1 MNTEKISLARLV
13 PNQDNPRK
21 ITDENFK
28 LLVRSIL
35 SFPSMLE
42 LRPIIIDQQMN
53 ILGGNMRTLALQ
65 HIANL
70 DNRET
75 RAHLDQ
81 AANLTDA
88 EREYLAT
95 HWQHWRE
102 NPTVPT
108 LLASQLTEQQQRE
121 FIIKDNSSFGHWD
134 TERLLQEWQDLP
146 LADWGLASWNSTP
159 ATEADENTTQD
170 TIEEE
175 ETDET
180 TTDEQEDTETETTP
194 QDEKAPRLPSSLN
207 EIFIIPPFSVLDTR
221 TGYWQQRKKLW
232 REHIGAING
241 ETREGISYSPEMCYP
256 KLYTHFRQIRDT
268 LPVKMNFTQYLDT
281 LPEEQME
288 QEREQVCAA
297 GVSLFDPVLS
307 EILCQWFTPHANSSI
322 CDPFAGDT
330 QKGMVFAILGHR
342 FTGIE
347 LRAEQVEANRRN
359 LEGRNLD
366 CSYICD
372 DGRNI
377 RKHIE
382 ADTQD
387 LLFSCPPYFD
397 LEQYSNLP
405 EDASNQRTYN
415 AFMQILTE
423 GFRGGGN
430 ACTTTALQSSSSET
444 CATTLHKVTT
454 ILQETLYAYSN
465 HSALPSLTASFS
477 LSKSGAAAFAH
488 ATISSGARQ
497 PRHIRTCSFSLR
509 ATPKTSKT
517 TSVQSTSRSRTLKT
531 SNGSLPDGNQRT
543 SDRRI

>member
-1 MNTEKISLARLV
+1 MNTEKTPLARLV

-21 ITDENFK
+21 ITDGNFK

-65 HIANL
+65 HIAQL
-70 DNRET
+70 DDRET

-88 EREYLAT
+88 ERDRLAT

-108 LLASQLTEQQQRE
+108 LLASQLTEAQKRE
-121 FIIKDNSSFGHWD
+121 FIIKDNSAFGHWD

-146 LADWGLASWNSTP
+146 LADWGLASWNTTP
-159 ATEADENTTQD
+159 ATETENTTED
-170 TIEEE
+170 TTEGTQE
-175 ETDET
+175 DET
-180 TTDEQEDTETETTP
+180 TTDEQEDTETETTQ
-194 QDEKAPRLPSSLN
+194 QDETTERLPASLN

-241 ETREGISYSPEMCYP
+241 ETREGITFSPEMCYP
-256 KLYTHFRQIRDT
+256 QLYTHFGQIRDT

-281 LPEEQME
+281 LPEEQLE
-288 QEREQVCAA
+288 QERQKNLAA

-307 EILCQWFTPHANSSI
+307 EILCQWFTPHAHSSI

-330 QKGMVFAILGHR
+330 QKGMVFSMLGHR

-359 LEGRNLD
+359 LEGRDLE
-366 CSYICD
+366 CTYICD

-377 RKHIE
+377 RKYIE

-397 LEQYSNLP
+397 LEQYSDLP

-415 AFMQILTE
+415 AFMQILAE
-423 GFRGGGN
+423 GFRGGWECLHNNRFAILVVGDVRN
-430 ACTTTALQSSSSET
+430 HLTQGYYDFAGDLIRIFKSFGATLINRFVLVEQIGSS
-444 CATTLHKVTT
+444 C
-454 ILQETLYAYSN
+454 
-465 HSALPSLTASFS
+465 
-477 LSKSGAAAFAH
+477 
-488 ATISSGARQ
+488 
-497 PRHIRTCSFSLR
+497 LR
-509 ATPKTSKT
+509 ARNNFQRRKATKTHQDVLVFFKGNPENIGNHFRPIDLSEQTLENLERQLARWRPK
-517 TSVQSTSRSRTLKT
+517 
-531 SNGSLPDGNQRT
+531 DE
-543 SDRRI
+543 

>member
-1 MNTEKISLARLV
+1 MNTEKTPLARLV

-21 ITDENFK
+21 ITDGNFE

-65 HIANL
+65 HIAQL
-70 DNRET
+70 SDRET
-75 RAHLDQ
+75 RDHLDQ

-88 EREYLAT
+88 ERDRLAT

-108 LLASQLTEQQQRE
+108 LLASQLTEAQKRE
-121 FIIKDNSSFGHWD
+121 FIIKDNSAFGHWD

-146 LADWGLASWNSTP
+146 LADWGLASWNTTP
-159 ATEADENTTQD
+159 APQAENTAQD
-170 TIEEE
+170 TTEGTQE
-175 ETDET
+175 DET
-180 TTDEQEDTETETTP
+180 TTDEQEDTETETTQ
-194 QDEKAPRLPSSLN
+194 QDENAPRLPASLN

-241 ETREGISYSPEMCYP
+241 ETREGITFSPEMCYP
-256 KLYTHFRQIRDT
+256 QLYTHFGQIRDT

-281 LPEEQME
+281 LPEEQLE
-288 QEREQVCAA
+288 QERQKNLAA

-307 EILCQWFTPHANSSI
+307 EILCQWFTPHAHSSI

-330 QKGMVFAILGHR
+330 QKGMVFAMLGHR

-366 CSYICD
+366 CTYICD

-397 LEQYSNLP
+397 LEQYSDLP

-415 AFMQILTE
+415 AFMQILAE
-423 GFRGGGN
+423 GFRGGWECLHNNRFAILVVGDVRN
-430 ACTTTALQSSSSET
+430 HLTQGYYDFAGDLIRIFKSFGATLINRFVLVEQIGSS
-444 CATTLHKVTT
+444 C
-454 ILQETLYAYSN
+454 
-465 HSALPSLTASFS
+465 
-477 LSKSGAAAFAH
+477 
-488 ATISSGARQ
+488 
-497 PRHIRTCSFSLR
+497 LR
-509 ATPKTSKT
+509 ARNNFQRRKATKTHQDVLVFFKGNPENIGNHFRPIDLSEQTLENLERQLARWRPKDK
-517 TSVQSTSRSRTLKT
+517 
-531 SNGSLPDGNQRT
+531 
-543 SDRRI
+543 

>member
-1 MNTEKISLARLV
+1 MKTEKTPLARLV

-21 ITDENFK
+21 ITDGNFE

-53 ILGGNMRTLALQ
+53 ILGGNMRNLALQ
-65 HIANL
+65 HIAQL

-75 RAHLDQ
+75 RAHLEQ

-88 EREYLAT
+88 ERDRLAT

-108 LLASQLTEQQQRE
+108 LLASQLTEAQKRE
-121 FIIKDNSSFGHWD
+121 FIIKDNSAFGHWD

-146 LADWGLASWNSTP
+146 LADWGLASWNTTP
-159 ATEADENTTQD
+159 APQAENTAQD
-170 TIEEE
+170 TTEGTQE
-175 ETDET
+175 DET
-180 TTDEQEDTETETTP
+180 TTDEQEDTETETTQ
-194 QDEKAPRLPSSLN
+194 QDENTPRLPTSLN

-241 ETREGISYSPEMCYP
+241 ETREGITFSPEMWYP
-256 KLYTHFRQIRDT
+256 KLYTHFGEIRDT

-281 LPEEQME
+281 LPEEQLE
-288 QEREQVCAA
+288 QERQKSFAA

-307 EILCQWFTPHANSSI
+307 EILCQWFTPHAHSSI

-330 QKGMVFAILGHR
+330 QKGMVFAMLGHR

-359 LEGRNLD
+359 LEGRDLD
-366 CSYICD
+366 CTYICD

-397 LEQYSNLP
+397 LEQYSDLP

-415 AFMQILTE
+415 AFMQILAE
-423 GFRGGGN
+423 GFRGGWECLHNNRFAILVVGDVRN
-430 ACTTTALQSSSSET
+430 HLTQGYYDFAGDLIRIFKSFGATLINRFVLVEQIGSS
-444 CATTLHKVTT
+444 C
-454 ILQETLYAYSN
+454 
-465 HSALPSLTASFS
+465 
-477 LSKSGAAAFAH
+477 
-488 ATISSGARQ
+488 
-497 PRHIRTCSFSLR
+497 LR
-509 ATPKTSKT
+509 ARNNFQRRKATKTHQDVLVFFKGNPENIGNHFRPIDLSEQTLENLERQLARWRPK
-517 TSVQSTSRSRTLKT
+517 
-531 SNGSLPDGNQRT
+531 DE
-543 SDRRI
+543 

>member
-1 MNTEKISLARLV
+1 MNTEKTPLARLV

-21 ITDENFK
+21 ITDGNFE

-65 HIANL
+65 HIAQL
-70 DNRET
+70 DNHET
-75 RAHLDQ
+75 RAQLDQ
-81 AANLTDA
+81 AANLADA
-88 EREYLAT
+88 ERDRLVT

-108 LLASQLTEQQQRE
+108 LLASQLTEAQKRE
-121 FIIKDNSSFGHWD
+121 FIIKDNSAFGHWD

-146 LADWGLASWNSTP
+146 LADWGLASWNTTP
-159 ATEADENTTQD
+159 ATETENTAQD
-170 TIEEE
+170 TTEGTQE
-175 ETDET
+175 DET
-180 TTDEQEDTETETTP
+180 TTDEQEDTETETTQ
-194 QDEKAPRLPSSLN
+194 QDENTERLPASLN

-241 ETREGISYSPEMCYP
+241 ETREGITFSPEMCYP
-256 KLYTHFRQIRDT
+256 QLYTHFGQIRDT

-281 LPEEQME
+281 LPEEQLE
-288 QEREQVCAA
+288 QERQKNLAA

-307 EILCQWFTPHANSSI
+307 EILCQWFTPHAHSSI

-330 QKGMVFAILGHR
+330 QKGMVFAMLGHR

-359 LEGRNLD
+359 LEGHDLD
-366 CSYICD
+366 CTYICD

-397 LEQYSNLP
+397 LEQYSDLP

-415 AFMQILTE
+415 AFMQILAE
-423 GFRGGGN
+423 GFRGGWECLHNNRFAILVVGDVRN
-430 ACTTTALQSSSSET
+430 HLTQGYYDFAGDLIRIFKSFGATLINRFVLVEQIGSS
-444 CATTLHKVTT
+444 C
-454 ILQETLYAYSN
+454 
-465 HSALPSLTASFS
+465 
-477 LSKSGAAAFAH
+477 
-488 ATISSGARQ
+488 
-497 PRHIRTCSFSLR
+497 LR
-509 ATPKTSKT
+509 ARNNFQRRKATKTHQDVLVFFKGNPENIGNHFRPIDLSEQTLENLERQLARWRPK
-517 TSVQSTSRSRTLKT
+517 
-531 SNGSLPDGNQRT
+531 DE
-543 SDRRI
+543 

>member
-1 MNTEKISLARLV
+1 MNTEKTPLARLV

-21 ITDENFK
+21 ITDGNFE
-28 LLVRSIL
+28 LLVSSIL

-65 HIANL
+65 HIAQL
-70 DNRET
+70 DNHET

-88 EREYLAT
+88 ERDRLAT

-108 LLASQLTEQQQRE
+108 LLASQLTEAQKRE
-121 FIIKDNSSFGHWD
+121 FIIKDNSAFGHWD

-146 LADWGLASWNSTP
+146 LADWGLASWNTTP
-159 ATEADENTTQD
+159 ATETGDTAQD
-170 TIEEE
+170 TTEGTQE
-175 ETDET
+175 DET
-180 TTDEQEDTETETTP
+180 ITDEQEDTETETTQ
-194 QDEKAPRLPSSLN
+194 QDENVPHLPASLN
-207 EIFIIPPFSVLDTR
+207 DIFIIPPFSVLDTR

-232 REHIGAING
+232 REHIEAING
-241 ETREGISYSPEMCYP
+241 ETREGISFSPEMRYP
-256 KLYTHFRQIRDT
+256 QLYTHFGQIRDT

-281 LPEEQME
+281 LPEEQLE
-288 QEREQVCAA
+288 QERQKNYAA

-307 EILCQWFTPHANSSI
+307 EILCQWFTPHAHSSI

-330 QKGMVFAILGHR
+330 QKGMVFSMLGHR

-359 LEGRNLD
+359 LEGRDLD
-366 CSYICD
+366 CTYICD

-397 LEQYSNLP
+397 LEQYSDLP

-415 AFMQILTE
+415 AFVQILAE
-423 GFRGGGN
+423 GFRGGWECLHNNRFAILVVGDVRN
-430 ACTTTALQSSSSET
+430 HLTQGYYDFAGDLIRIFKSFG
-444 CATTLHKVTT
+444 ATLINRFVLVEQ
-454 ILQETLYAYSN
+454 I
-465 HSALPSLTASFS
+465 
-477 LSKSGAAAFAH
+477 G
-488 ATISSGARQ
+488 SSG
-497 PRHIRTCSFSLR
+497 LR
-509 ATPKTSKT
+509 ARNNFQRRKATKTHQDVLVFFKGNPENIGNHFRPIDLSEQTLENLERQLARWRPK
-517 TSVQSTSRSRTLKT
+517 
-531 SNGSLPDGNQRT
+531 D
-543 SDRRI
+543 D

>member
-1 MNTEKISLARLV
+1 MNTEKTPLARLV

-21 ITDENFK
+21 ITNGNFE

-65 HIANL
+65 HIAQL
-70 DNRET
+70 DNHET
-75 RAHLDQ
+75 RAYLAQ

-88 EREYLAT
+88 ERDRLAT

-108 LLASQLTEQQQRE
+108 LLASQLTEAQKRE
-121 FIIKDNSSFGHWD
+121 FIIKDNSAFGHWD

-146 LADWGLASWNSTP
+146 LADWGLASWNTTP
-159 ATEADENTTQD
+159 APQAENTAENTTEDVQ
-170 TIEEE
+170 E
-175 ETDET
+175 DET
-180 TTDEQEDTETETTP
+180 TTDGQEDTETETT
-194 QDEKAPRLPSSLN
+194 QLNENTELLSASLN
-207 EIFIIPPFSVLDTR
+207 EMFIIPPFSVLDTR

-241 ETREGISYSPEMCYP
+241 ETREGLTFSPEMNYA
-256 KLYTHFRQIRDT
+256 KLYAHFWQIRDT

-281 LPEEQME
+281 LPEEQLE
-288 QEREQVCAA
+288 QERQRCFAA
-297 GVSLFDPVLS
+297 GVSIFDPVLS
-307 EILCQWFTPHANSSI
+307 EILCQWFTPHAHSSI
-322 CDPFAGDT
+322 CDPFSGDT
-330 QKGMVFAILGHR
+330 QKGMVFAMLGHR

-359 LEGRNLD
+359 LEGRDLD
-366 CSYICD
+366 CTYICD

-377 RKHIE
+377 RKYIE

-397 LEQYSNLP
+397 LEQYSDLP

-415 AFMQILTE
+415 AFMQILAE
-423 GFRGGGN
+423 GFRGGWECLHNNRFAILVVGDVRN
-430 ACTTTALQSSSSET
+430 HLTQGYYDFAGDLIRLFKSFGATLINRFVLVEQIGSS
-444 CATTLHKVTT
+444 C
-454 ILQETLYAYSN
+454 
-465 HSALPSLTASFS
+465 
-477 LSKSGAAAFAH
+477 
-488 ATISSGARQ
+488 
-497 PRHIRTCSFSLR
+497 LR
-509 ATPKTSKT
+509 ARNNFQRRKATKTHQDVLVFFKGNPENIGNHFRPIDLSEQTLDNLERQLARWRPK
-517 TSVQSTSRSRTLKT
+517 
-531 SNGSLPDGNQRT
+531 DE
-543 SDRRI
+543 

>member
-1 MNTEKISLARLV
+1 MNTEKTPLARLV

-21 ITDENFK
+21 ITDGNFE

-65 HIANL
+65 HIAHL
-70 DNRET
+70 DNYET

-88 EREYLAT
+88 ERDRLAT

-102 NPTVPT
+102 NPICPT
-108 LLASQLTEQQQRE
+108 ILASQLTETQKRE

-146 LADWGLASWNSTP
+146 LADWGLASWNTTP
-159 ATEADENTTQD
+159 ATKEDENAPQD
-170 TIEEE
+170 TIEEK
-175 ETDET
+175 ETDES
-180 TTDEQEDTETETTP
+180 TTDEKSTETETTQ
-194 QDEKAPRLPSSLN
+194 QDENAPRLPASLN

-241 ETREGISYSPEMCYP
+241 ETREGITFSPEMCYP
-256 KLYTHFRQIRDT
+256 QLYTHFGQIRDT

-281 LPEEQME
+281 LPEEQLE
-288 QEREQVCAA
+288 QERQKNLAV

-307 EILCQWFTPHANSSI
+307 EILCQWFTPHAHSSI

-330 QKGMVFAILGHR
+330 QKGMVFAMLGHR

-359 LEGRNLD
+359 LEGRDLD
-366 CSYICD
+366 CTYICD

-397 LEQYSNLP
+397 LEQYSDLP

-415 AFMQILTE
+415 AFMQILSE
-423 GFRGGGN
+423 GFRGGWECLHNNRFAILVVGDVRN
-430 ACTTTALQSSSSET
+430 HLTQGYYDFAGDLIRIFKSFGATLINRFVLVEQIGSS
-444 CATTLHKVTT
+444 C
-454 ILQETLYAYSN
+454 
-465 HSALPSLTASFS
+465 
-477 LSKSGAAAFAH
+477 
-488 ATISSGARQ
+488 
-497 PRHIRTCSFSLR
+497 LR
-509 ATPKTSKT
+509 ARNNFQRRKATKTHQDVLVFFKGNPENIGNHFRPIDLSEQNLENLERQLARWRPK
-517 TSVQSTSRSRTLKT
+517 
-531 SNGSLPDGNQRT
+531 D
-543 SDRRI
+543 D

>member
-1 MNTEKISLARLV
+1 MNTEKTPLARLV

-21 ITDENFK
+21 ITDGNFE

-65 HIANL
+65 HIAQL
-70 DNRET
+70 DNNET

-88 EREYLAT
+88 ERDRLAT

-108 LLASQLTEQQQRE
+108 LLASQLTEAQKRE
-121 FIIKDNSSFGHWD
+121 FIIKDNSAFGHWD

-146 LADWGLASWNSTP
+146 LADWGLASWNTTP
-159 ATEADENTTQD
+159 TPQAENTAEDTTEGTQG
-170 TIEEE
+170 
-175 ETDET
+175 DET
-180 TTDEQEDTETETTP
+180 TTDEQVDTETEKTQ
-194 QDEKAPRLPSSLN
+194 QDENTPCLPASLN
-207 EIFIIPPFSVLDTR
+207 DIFIIPPFSVLDTR

-241 ETREGISYSPEMCYP
+241 ETREGITFSPEMCYP
-256 KLYTHFRQIRDT
+256 QLYTHFGQIRDT

-281 LPEEQME
+281 LPEEQLE
-288 QEREQVCAA
+288 QERQKNLAA

-307 EILCQWFTPHANSSI
+307 EILCQWFTPHAHSYI

-330 QKGMVFAILGHR
+330 QKGMVFAMLGHR

-359 LEGRNLD
+359 LEGRDLD
-366 CSYICD
+366 CTYICD

-397 LEQYSNLP
+397 LEQYSDLP

-415 AFMQILTE
+415 AFMQILAE
-423 GFRGGGN
+423 GFRGGWECLHNNRFAILVVGDVRN
-430 ACTTTALQSSSSET
+430 HLTQGYYDFAGDLIRIFKSFGATLINRFVLVEQIGSS
-444 CATTLHKVTT
+444 C
-454 ILQETLYAYSN
+454 
-465 HSALPSLTASFS
+465 
-477 LSKSGAAAFAH
+477 
-488 ATISSGARQ
+488 
-497 PRHIRTCSFSLR
+497 LR
-509 ATPKTSKT
+509 ARNNFQRRKATKTHQDVLVFFKGNPENIGNHFRPIDLSEQTLENLERQLARWRPK
-517 TSVQSTSRSRTLKT
+517 
-531 SNGSLPDGNQRT
+531 DE
-543 SDRRI
+543 

>member
-1 MNTEKISLARLV
+1 MKTEKTPLARLV

-21 ITDENFK
+21 ITDGNFE

-53 ILGGNMRTLALQ
+53 ILGGNMRNLALQ
-65 HIANL
+65 HIAQL

-88 EREYLAT
+88 ERDRLAT

-108 LLASQLTEQQQRE
+108 LLASQLTEAQKRE
-121 FIIKDNSSFGHWD
+121 FIIKDNSAFGHWD

-146 LADWGLASWNSTP
+146 LADWGLASWNTTP
-159 ATEADENTTQD
+159 APQAENTAENTTEGTQ
-170 TIEEE
+170 EN
-175 ETDET
+175 ET
-180 TTDEQEDTETETTP
+180 TTDEQEDTETETTQ
-194 QDEKAPRLPSSLN
+194 QDENAPRLPASLN

-241 ETREGISYSPEMCYP
+241 ETREGITFSPELCYP
-256 KLYTHFRQIRDT
+256 QLYTHFGQIRDT

-281 LPEEQME
+281 LPEEQLE
-288 QEREQVCAA
+288 QERQKNLAA

-307 EILCQWFTPHANSSI
+307 EILCQWFTPHAHSSI

-330 QKGMVFAILGHR
+330 QKGMVFAMLGHH

-359 LEGRNLD
+359 LEGRDLD
-366 CSYICD
+366 CTYICD

-397 LEQYSNLP
+397 LEQYSDLP

-415 AFMQILTE
+415 AFMQILAE
-423 GFRGGGN
+423 GFRGGWECLHNNRFAILVVGDVRN
-430 ACTTTALQSSSSET
+430 HLTQGYYDFAGDLIRIFKSFGATLINRFVLVEQIGSS
-444 CATTLHKVTT
+444 C
-454 ILQETLYAYSN
+454 
-465 HSALPSLTASFS
+465 
-477 LSKSGAAAFAH
+477 
-488 ATISSGARQ
+488 
-497 PRHIRTCSFSLR
+497 LR
-509 ATPKTSKT
+509 ARNNFQRRKATKTHQDVLVFFKGNPENIGNHFRPIDLSEQTLENLERQLARWRPK
-517 TSVQSTSRSRTLKT
+517 
-531 SNGSLPDGNQRT
+531 DE
-543 SDRRI
+543 

>member
-1 MNTEKISLARLV
+1 MNTEKTPLARLV

-21 ITDENFK
+21 ITDGNFE

-35 SFPSMLE
+35 SFPYMLE

-65 HIANL
+65 HIAQL
-70 DNRET
+70 DNNET

-88 EREYLAT
+88 ERDRLAT

-108 LLASQLTEQQQRE
+108 LLASQLTEAQKRE
-121 FIIKDNSSFGHWD
+121 FIIKDNSAFGHWD

-146 LADWGLASWNSTP
+146 LADWGLASWNTTP
-159 ATEADENTTQD
+159 APQAENTAED
-170 TIEEE
+170 TIEGTQE
-175 ETDET
+175 DET
-180 TTDEQEDTETETTP
+180 TTDGQENTETETTQ
-194 QDEKAPRLPSSLN
+194 QDENAPRLPASLN
-207 EIFIIPPFSVLDTR
+207 DIFIIPPFSVLDTR

-241 ETREGISYSPEMCYP
+241 ETREGITFSPEMCYP
-256 KLYTHFRQIRDT
+256 QLYTHFGQIRDT

-281 LPEEQME
+281 LPEEQLE
-288 QEREQVCAA
+288 QERQKNLAA

-307 EILCQWFTPHANSSI
+307 EILCQWFTPHAHSYI

-330 QKGMVFAILGHR
+330 QKGMVFAMLGHR

-359 LEGRNLD
+359 LEGRDLD
-366 CSYICD
+366 CTYICD

-397 LEQYSNLP
+397 LEQYSDLP

-415 AFMQILTE
+415 AFMQILAE
-423 GFRGGGN
+423 GLRGGWECLHNNRFAILVVGDVRN
-430 ACTTTALQSSSSET
+430 HLTQGYYDFAGDLIRIFKSFGATLLNRFVLVEQIGSS
-444 CATTLHKVTT
+444 C
-454 ILQETLYAYSN
+454 
-465 HSALPSLTASFS
+465 
-477 LSKSGAAAFAH
+477 
-488 ATISSGARQ
+488 
-497 PRHIRTCSFSLR
+497 LR
-509 ATPKTSKT
+509 ARNNFQRRKATKTHQDVLVFFKGNPENIGNHFRPIDLSEQTLENLERQLARWRPK
-517 TSVQSTSRSRTLKT
+517 
-531 SNGSLPDGNQRT
+531 DE
-543 SDRRI
+543 

>member
-1 MNTEKISLARLV
+1 MNTEKTPLARLV

-21 ITDENFK
+21 ITDGNFE

-65 HIANL
+65 HIAQL
-70 DNRET
+70 GDRET
-75 RAHLDQ
+75 RDQLDQ
-81 AANLTDA
+81 AANLTEA
-88 EREYLAT
+88 ERDRLAT

-108 LLASQLTEQQQRE
+108 LLASQLTEAQKRE
-121 FIIKDNSSFGHWD
+121 FIIKDNSAFGHWD

-146 LADWGLASWNSTP
+146 LADWGLASWNTTP
-159 ATEADENTTQD
+159 AAETENTTQD
-170 TIEEE
+170 TTEGTQE
-175 ETDET
+175 DET
-180 TTDEQEDTETETTP
+180 TTDEQEDTETETTQ
-194 QDEKAPRLPSSLN
+194 QDENAPRLPASLN

-241 ETREGISYSPEMCYP
+241 ETREGITFSPEMCHP
-256 KLYTHFRQIRDT
+256 QLYTHFRQIRDT

-281 LPEEQME
+281 LPEEQLE
-288 QEREQVCAA
+288 QERQKNLAA

-307 EILCQWFTPHANSSI
+307 EILCQWFTPHAHSSI

-330 QKGMVFAILGHR
+330 QKGMVFAMLGHR

-359 LEGRNLD
+359 LEGRDLD
-366 CSYICD
+366 CTYICD

-397 LEQYSNLP
+397 LEQYSDLP

-415 AFMQILTE
+415 AFMQILAE
-423 GFRGGGN
+423 GFRGGWECLHNNRFAILVVGDVRN
-430 ACTTTALQSSSSET
+430 HLTQGYYDFAGDLIRIFKSFGATLINRFVLVEQIGSS
-444 CATTLHKVTT
+444 C
-454 ILQETLYAYSN
+454 
-465 HSALPSLTASFS
+465 
-477 LSKSGAAAFAH
+477 
-488 ATISSGARQ
+488 
-497 PRHIRTCSFSLR
+497 LR
-509 ATPKTSKT
+509 ARNNFQRRKATKIHQDVLVFFKGNPENIGNHFRPIDLSEQTLENLERQLARWRPK
-517 TSVQSTSRSRTLKT
+517 
-531 SNGSLPDGNQRT
+531 DE
-543 SDRRI
+543 

>member
-1 MNTEKISLARLV
+1 MNTEKTPLARLV

-21 ITDENFK
+21 ITDGNFE

-65 HIANL
+65 HIAQL
-70 DNRET
+70 DNHET
-75 RAHLDQ
+75 RAQLDQ
-81 AANLTDA
+81 AANLADA
-88 EREYLAT
+88 ERDRLVT

-108 LLASQLTEQQQRE
+108 LLASQLTEAQKRE
-121 FIIKDNSSFGHWD
+121 FIIKDNSAFGHWD

-146 LADWGLASWNSTP
+146 LTDWGLASWNTTP
-159 ATEADENTTQD
+159 ATETENTAQD
-170 TIEEE
+170 TTEGTQE
-175 ETDET
+175 DET
-180 TTDEQEDTETETTP
+180 TTDEQEDTETETTQ
-194 QDEKAPRLPSSLN
+194 QDENTERLPASLN

-241 ETREGISYSPEMCYP
+241 ETREGITFSPEMCYP
-256 KLYTHFRQIRDT
+256 QLYTHFGQIRDT

-281 LPEEQME
+281 LPEEQLE
-288 QEREQVCAA
+288 QERQKNLAA

-307 EILCQWFTPHANSSI
+307 EILCQWFTPHAHSSI

-330 QKGMVFAILGHR
+330 QKGMVFAMLGHR

-359 LEGRNLD
+359 LEGHDLD
-366 CSYICD
+366 CTYICD

-397 LEQYSNLP
+397 LEQYSDLP

-415 AFMQILTE
+415 AFMQILAE
-423 GFRGGGN
+423 GFRGGWECLHNNRFAILVVGDVRN
-430 ACTTTALQSSSSET
+430 HLTQGYYDFAGDLIRIFKSFGATLINRFVLVEQIGSS
-444 CATTLHKVTT
+444 C
-454 ILQETLYAYSN
+454 
-465 HSALPSLTASFS
+465 
-477 LSKSGAAAFAH
+477 
-488 ATISSGARQ
+488 
-497 PRHIRTCSFSLR
+497 LR
-509 ATPKTSKT
+509 ARNNFQRRKATKTHQDVLVFFKGNPENIGNHFRPIDLSEQTLENLERQLARWRPK
-517 TSVQSTSRSRTLKT
+517 
-531 SNGSLPDGNQRT
+531 DE
-543 SDRRI
+543 

>member
-1 MNTEKISLARLV
+1 MNTEKTPLARLV
-13 PNQDNPRK
+13 PNEDNPRK
-21 ITDENFK
+21 ITDGNFE

-65 HIANL
+65 HIAHL
-70 DNRET
+70 DNHET

-88 EREYLAT
+88 ERDRLAT

-108 LLASQLTEQQQRE
+108 LLASQLTEAQKRE
-121 FIIKDNSSFGHWD
+121 FIIKDNSAFGHWD

-146 LADWGLASWNSTP
+146 LADWGLASWNTTP
-159 ATEADENTTQD
+159 APQAENTAQD
-170 TIEEE
+170 TTEGTQE
-175 ETDET
+175 DET
-180 TTDEQEDTETETTP
+180 TTDEQEETETETTQ
-194 QDEKAPRLPSSLN
+194 QDENTPRLPTSLN

-241 ETREGISYSPEMCYP
+241 ETREGITFSPEMCYP
-256 KLYTHFRQIRDT
+256 QLYTHFGQIRDT

-281 LPEEQME
+281 LPEEQLE
-288 QEREQVCAA
+288 QERQKNLAA

-307 EILCQWFTPHANSSI
+307 EILCQWFTPHAHSSI

-330 QKGMVFAILGHR
+330 QKGMVFAMLGHR

-359 LEGRNLD
+359 LEGRDLD
-366 CSYICD
+366 CTYICD

-397 LEQYSNLP
+397 LEQYSDLP

-415 AFMQILTE
+415 AFMQILAE
-423 GFRGGGN
+423 GFRGGLGMPAQQPFCN
-430 ACTTTALQSSSSET
+430 PRCGRRAQPPYTGLLRLCRRPHTHIQ
-444 CATTLHKVTT
+444 
-454 ILQETLYAYSN
+454 ILRRYPYKPL
-465 HSALPSLTASFS
+465 
-477 LSKSGAAAFAH
+477 
-488 ATISSGARQ
+488 R
-497 PRHIRTCSFSLR
+497 PR
-509 ATPKTSKT
+509 
-517 TSVQSTSRSRTLKT
+517 
-531 SNGSLPDGNQRT
+531 
-543 SDRRI
+543 

>member
-1 MNTEKISLARLV
+1 MNTEKTPLARLV

-21 ITDENFK
+21 ITDGNFE

-65 HIANL
+65 RIAQL
-70 DNRET
+70 SDRET
-75 RAHLDQ
+75 RDQLDQ

-88 EREYLAT
+88 ERDRLAT

-108 LLASQLTEQQQRE
+108 LLASQLTEAQKRE
-121 FIIKDNSSFGHWD
+121 FIIKDNSAFGHWD

-146 LADWGLASWNSTP
+146 LADWGLAPWNTTP
-159 ATEADENTTQD
+159 APQAENTAEDTTEGTQ
-170 TIEEE
+170 E
-175 ETDET
+175 DET
-180 TTDEQEDTETETTP
+180 TTDEQEDTETETTQ
-194 QDEKAPRLPSSLN
+194 QDENTPRLPASLN

-241 ETREGISYSPEMCYP
+241 ETREGITFSPEMCYP
-256 KLYTHFRQIRDT
+256 QLYTHFGQIRDT
-268 LPVKMNFTQYLDT
+268 LPVKMNFTQYLAT
-281 LPEEQME
+281 LPEEQLE
-288 QEREQVCAA
+288 QERQKNLAA

-307 EILCQWFTPHANSSI
+307 EILCQWFTPHAHSSI

-330 QKGMVFAILGHR
+330 QKGMVFAMLGHR

-359 LEGRNLD
+359 LEGRDLD
-366 CSYICD
+366 CTYICD

-397 LEQYSNLP
+397 LEQYSDLP

-415 AFMQILTE
+415 AFMQILAE
-423 GFRGGGN
+423 GFRGGWECLHNNRFAILVVGDVRN
-430 ACTTTALQSSSSET
+430 HLTQGYYDFAGDLIRIFKSFGATLINRFVLVEQIGSS
-444 CATTLHKVTT
+444 C
-454 ILQETLYAYSN
+454 
-465 HSALPSLTASFS
+465 
-477 LSKSGAAAFAH
+477 
-488 ATISSGARQ
+488 
-497 PRHIRTCSFSLR
+497 LR
-509 ATPKTSKT
+509 ARNNFQRRKATKTHQDVLVFFKGNPENIGNHFRPIDLSEQTLENLERQLARWRPK
-517 TSVQSTSRSRTLKT
+517 
-531 SNGSLPDGNQRT
+531 DE
-543 SDRRI
+543 

>member
-1 MNTEKISLARLV
+1 MNTEKTPLARLV

-21 ITDENFK
+21 ITDGNFE

-42 LRPIIIDQQMN
+42 LRPIIIDQQMD

-65 HIANL
+65 HIAQL
-70 DNRET
+70 GDRET
-75 RAHLDQ
+75 RDQLDQ

-88 EREYLAT
+88 ERDRLAT

-108 LLASQLTEQQQRE
+108 LLASQLTEAQKRE
-121 FIIKDNSSFGHWD
+121 FIIKDNSAFGHWD

-146 LADWGLASWNSTP
+146 LADWGLASWNTTP
-159 ATEADENTTQD
+159 APQAENTAQD
-170 TIEEE
+170 TTEGTQE
-175 ETDET
+175 DET
-180 TTDEQEDTETETTP
+180 TMDEQEDTETETTQ
-194 QDEKAPRLPSSLN
+194 QDENAPRLPASLN

-241 ETREGISYSPEMCYP
+241 ETREGITFSPEMCYP
-256 KLYTHFRQIRDT
+256 QLYTHFGQIRDT

-281 LPEEQME
+281 LPEEQLE
-288 QEREQVCAA
+288 QERQKNLAA

-307 EILCQWFTPHANSSI
+307 EILCQWFTPHAHSSI

-330 QKGMVFAILGHR
+330 QKGMVFAMLGHR

-359 LEGRNLD
+359 LEGRDLD
-366 CSYICD
+366 CTYICD

-397 LEQYSNLP
+397 LEQYSDLP

-415 AFMQILTE
+415 AFMQILAE
-423 GFRGGGN
+423 GFRGGWECLHNNRFAILVVGDVRN
-430 ACTTTALQSSSSET
+430 HLTQGYYDFAGDLIRIFKSFGATLINRFVLVEQIGSS
-444 CATTLHKVTT
+444 C
-454 ILQETLYAYSN
+454 
-465 HSALPSLTASFS
+465 
-477 LSKSGAAAFAH
+477 
-488 ATISSGARQ
+488 
-497 PRHIRTCSFSLR
+497 LR
-509 ATPKTSKT
+509 ARNNFQRRKATKTHQDVLVFFKGNPENICNHFRPIDLSEQTLENLERQLARWRPK
-517 TSVQSTSRSRTLKT
+517 
-531 SNGSLPDGNQRT
+531 DE
-543 SDRRI
+543 

>member
-1 MNTEKISLARLV
+1 MNTEKTPLARLV

-21 ITDENFK
+21 ITDGNFE

-65 HIANL
+65 HIAQL
-70 DNRET
+70 DNNET

-88 EREYLAT
+88 ERDRLAT

-108 LLASQLTEQQQRE
+108 LLASQLTEAQKRE
-121 FIIKDNSSFGHWD
+121 FIIKDNSAFGHWD

-146 LADWGLASWNSTP
+146 LADWGLASWNTTP
-159 ATEADENTTQD
+159 TPQAENTAEDTTEGTQG
-170 TIEEE
+170 
-175 ETDET
+175 DET
-180 TTDEQEDTETETTP
+180 TTDEQVDTETEKTQ
-194 QDEKAPRLPSSLN
+194 QDENTPRLPASLN
-207 EIFIIPPFSVLDTR
+207 DIFIIPPFSVLDTR

-241 ETREGISYSPEMCYP
+241 ETREGITFSPEMCYP
-256 KLYTHFRQIRDT
+256 QLYTHFGQIRDT

-281 LPEEQME
+281 LPEEQLE
-288 QEREQVCAA
+288 QERQKNLAA

-307 EILCQWFTPHANSSI
+307 EILCQWFTPHAHSYI

-330 QKGMVFAILGHR
+330 QKGMVFAMLGHR

-359 LEGRNLD
+359 LAGRDLD
-366 CSYICD
+366 CTYICD

-397 LEQYSNLP
+397 LEQYSDLP

-415 AFMQILTE
+415 AFMQILAE
-423 GFRGGGN
+423 GFRGGWECLHNNRFAILVVGDVRN
-430 ACTTTALQSSSSET
+430 HLTQGYYDFAGDLIRIFKSFGATLINRFVLVEQIGSS
-444 CATTLHKVTT
+444 C
-454 ILQETLYAYSN
+454 
-465 HSALPSLTASFS
+465 
-477 LSKSGAAAFAH
+477 
-488 ATISSGARQ
+488 
-497 PRHIRTCSFSLR
+497 LR
-509 ATPKTSKT
+509 ARNNFQRRKATKTHQDVLVFFKGNPENIGNHFRPIDLSEQTLENLERQLARWRPK
-517 TSVQSTSRSRTLKT
+517 
-531 SNGSLPDGNQRT
+531 DE
-543 SDRRI
+543 

>member
-1 MNTEKISLARLV
+1 MNTEKTPLARLV

-21 ITDENFK
+21 ITDGNFE

-65 HIANL
+65 HIAQL
-70 DNRET
+70 DNNET

-88 EREYLAT
+88 ERDRLAT

-108 LLASQLTEQQQRE
+108 LLASQLTEAQKRE
-121 FIIKDNSSFGHWD
+121 FIIKDNSAFGHWD

-146 LADWGLASWNSTP
+146 LADWGLASWNTTP
-159 ATEADENTTQD
+159 APQAENTAED
-170 TIEEE
+170 TIEGTQE
-175 ETDET
+175 DET
-180 TTDEQEDTETETTP
+180 TTDGQENTETETTQ
-194 QDEKAPRLPSSLN
+194 QDENAPRLPASLN
-207 EIFIIPPFSVLDTR
+207 DIFIIPPFSVLDTR

-241 ETREGISYSPEMCYP
+241 ETREGITFSPEMCYP
-256 KLYTHFRQIRDT
+256 QLYTHFGQIRDT

-281 LPEEQME
+281 LPEEQLE
-288 QEREQVCAA
+288 QERQKNLAA

-307 EILCQWFTPHANSSI
+307 EILCQCFTPHAHSYI

-330 QKGMVFAILGHR
+330 QKGMVFAMLGHR

-359 LEGRNLD
+359 LAGRDLD
-366 CSYICD
+366 CTYICD

-397 LEQYSNLP
+397 LEQYSDLP

-415 AFMQILTE
+415 AFMQILAE
-423 GFRGGGN
+423 GLRGGWECLHNNRFAILVVGDVRN
-430 ACTTTALQSSSSET
+430 HLTQGYYDFAGDLIRIFKSFGATLINRFVLVEQIGSS
-444 CATTLHKVTT
+444 C
-454 ILQETLYAYSN
+454 
-465 HSALPSLTASFS
+465 
-477 LSKSGAAAFAH
+477 
-488 ATISSGARQ
+488 
-497 PRHIRTCSFSLR
+497 LR
-509 ATPKTSKT
+509 ARNNFQRRKATKTHQDVLVFFKGNPENIGNHFRPIDLSEQTLENLERQLARWRPK
-517 TSVQSTSRSRTLKT
+517 
-531 SNGSLPDGNQRT
+531 DE
-543 SDRRI
+543 

>member
-1 MNTEKISLARLV
+1 MNTEKTPLARLV

-21 ITDENFK
+21 ITDGNFE

-65 HIANL
+65 HIAQL
-70 DNRET
+70 DNHET

-88 EREYLAT
+88 ERDRLAT

-108 LLASQLTEQQQRE
+108 LLASQLTEAQKRE
-121 FIIKDNSSFGHWD
+121 FIIKDNSAFGHWD

-146 LADWGLASWNSTP
+146 LADWGLASWNTTP
-159 ATEADENTTQD
+159 ATEAENIAQD
-170 TIEEE
+170 TTEGTQE
-175 ETDET
+175 DET
-180 TTDEQEDTETETTP
+180 TTDEQEDTETETTQ
-194 QDEKAPRLPSSLN
+194 QDENAPRLPASLN

-241 ETREGISYSPEMCYP
+241 ETREGITFSPEMCYP
-256 KLYTHFRQIRDT
+256 QLYTHFGQIRDT

-281 LPEEQME
+281 LPEEQLE
-288 QEREQVCAA
+288 QERQKNFAT

-307 EILCQWFTPHANSSI
+307 EILCQWFTPHAHSYI

-330 QKGMVFAILGHR
+330 QKGMVFAMLGHR

-359 LEGRNLD
+359 LEGRDLD
-366 CSYICD
+366 CTYICD

-387 LLFSCPPYFD
+387 ILFSCPPYFD
-397 LEQYSNLP
+397 LEQYSDLP

-415 AFMQILTE
+415 AFMQILAE
-423 GFRGGGN
+423 GLRGGWECLHNNRFAILVVGDVRN
-430 ACTTTALQSSSSET
+430 HLTQGYYDFAGDLIRIFKSFGATLINRFVLVEQIGSS
-444 CATTLHKVTT
+444 C
-454 ILQETLYAYSN
+454 
-465 HSALPSLTASFS
+465 
-477 LSKSGAAAFAH
+477 
-488 ATISSGARQ
+488 
-497 PRHIRTCSFSLR
+497 LR
-509 ATPKTSKT
+509 ARNNFQRRKATKTHQDVLVFFKGNPENIGNHFRPIDLSEQTLENLERQLARWRPK
-517 TSVQSTSRSRTLKT
+517 
-531 SNGSLPDGNQRT
+531 DE
-543 SDRRI
+543 